1 MAKTKFCEGISDISD
16 SYMGFIIDQWG
27 VLHDGEDLFP
37 GVVDCL
43 KELKERKKVV
53 LILSNSDER
62 AEENKANLK
71 KMGLGPSLYNQ
82 IITPAEVIW
91 NGYHDRKEGIFAGLG
106 ERVYVFSRN
115 GKAPVLAGTGIE
127 IVDSI
132 ENADSVLILGM
143 DYPRKTLIDYDPLI
157 RKAIQK
163 RLKAFCMNPDS
174 LSMIG
179 EGLLTGPLLLAR
191 RYEDSG
197 GIVNY
202 IGKPHRMIF
211 NQCIQYLQQK
221 DIYPAQTV
229 MLGDTMAHD
238 VIGATAAGIDTC
250 LFRSGLH
257 AANFA
262 HCKTPKDVNVAL
274 KNLIAV
280 YNNVMPTYLASEMQW
295 GKALPDRKHKK
306 RKQPSSD

>member
-1 MAKTKFCEGISDISD
+1 MAKTKFCEGVSDISD

-27 VLHDGEDLFP
+27 VLHDGEELFP
-37 GVVDCL
+37 GAVDCL
-43 KELKERKKVV
+43 KELKERKKTII
-53 LILSNSDER
+53 ILSNVEGNE
-62 AEENKANLK
+62 EENKSKLK
-71 KMGLGPSLYNQ
+71 KMGLGPSLYNC
-82 IITPAEVIW
+82 IVTPTEMVQQ
-91 NGYHDRKEGIFAGLG
+91 GYKDRKEGAFAGLG
-106 ERVYVFSRN
+106 EKVYVF
-115 GKAPVLAGTGIE
+115 GKESAAKAILKDTGVEITEAIE
-127 IVDSI
+127 QA
-132 ENADSVLILGM
+132 NSVLILGM
-143 DYPRKTLIDYDPLI
+143 DYPRKTLIDYDPMI

-163 RLKAFCMNPDS
+163 RLKAFCLNPDS

-179 EGLLTGPLLLAR
+179 AGLLTGPLLLAR

-202 IGKPHRMIF
+202 IGKPHKLIF
-211 NQCIQYLQQK
+211 NNCIQYLQKK

-238 VIGATAAGIDTC
+238 VIGAHAAGIDTC

-262 HCKTPKDVNVAL
+262 HCKTPKEVNNAL

-280 YNNVMPTYLASEMQW
+280 YNNVMPTYLANELTW
-295 GKALPDRKHKK
+295 GKSLPDRKHKK
-306 RKQPSSD
+306 RKQPS

>member
-1 MAKTKFCEGISDISD
+1 MAKTKFCEGVSDISD

-37 GVVDCL
+37 GAVDCL
-43 KELKERKKVV
+43 KELKERKKTI

-62 AEENKANLK
+62 AEDNKARLK
-71 KMGLGPSLYNQ
+71 KMGLGPSLYNA
-82 IITPAEVIW
+82 IITPAEVIAQ
-91 NGYHDRKEGIFAGLG
+91 GYESRKEGLFAGLG
-106 ERVYVFSRN
+106 KRCYVFSRG
-115 GKAPVLAGTGIE
+115 GKAPVLEGTDIE
-127 IVDSI
+127 IVDNI
-132 ENADSVLILGM
+132 DDADSVLILGM
-143 DYPRKTLIDYDPLI
+143 DYPRKTLLDYDPII

-179 EGLLTGPLLLAR
+179 TGLLTGPLLLAR

-197 GIVNY
+197 GIINY
-202 IGKPHRMIF
+202 IGKPHRPIF
-211 NQCIQYLQQK
+211 NECIQYLQKK

-238 VIGATAAGIDTC
+238 IIGANAAGIDTC

-262 HCKTPKDVNVAL
+262 HCKTPKEMNNAL

-280 YNNVMPTYLASEMQW
+280 YNNVMPTYLAPELRW
-295 GKALPDRKHKK
+295 GNALPDRKHKK
-306 RKQPSSD
+306 RKQPS

>member
-27 VLHDGEDLFP
+27 VLHDGEELFP
-37 GVVDCL
+37 GAADAL
-43 KELKERKKVV
+43 KELKERKKTII
-53 LILSNSDER
+53 ILSNSDER
-62 AEENKANLK
+62 AEENKAKLK
-71 KMGLGPSLYNQ
+71 KMGIGPSLYN
-82 IITPAEVIW
+82 IIVTPAEVIW
-91 NGYHDRKEGIFAGLG
+91 NGYHDRNEGAFAGLG
-106 ERVYVFSRN
+106 ERCYVFSRT
-115 GKAPVLAGTGIE
+115 GDADVLKDTGIE
-127 IVDSI
+127 VVDDI
-132 ENADSVLILGM
+132 DKADSVLIIGM
-143 DYPRKTLIDYDPLI
+143 DYPRKTLQQYDPII
-157 RKAIQK
+157 RKAIQR
-163 RLKAFCMNPDS
+163 RLKAYCMNPDS

-179 EGLLTGPLLLAR
+179 MGLLTGPLLLAR

-202 IGKPHRMIF
+202 IGKPHKLIF
-211 NQCIQYLQQK
+211 NHCIQYLQQR

-238 VIGATAAGIDTC
+238 VIGANAAGMDTC

-262 HCKTPKDVNVAL
+262 HCKTPKEVNNAL

-280 YNNVMPTYLASEMQW
+280 YNNVMPTYLAGELTW

-306 RKQPSSD
+306 RKQPS